1 MEQELSEKR
10 ADELKIVKQLD
21 LEEYVGRLRELF
33 ARRKPLYMEGDRGLH
48 YRFVKALESV
58 AFKAPPKVGKLDD
71 LWMRLSKQGV
81 PGLKEIFEAVKIV
94 RYFLYLKSL
103 KIEGE
108 VGEWLDSIEIP
119 DEIAAIEAMFDE
131 SGKLL
136 ESVDERLASLNSA
149 LKQNK
154 EAIRQTLTRLLGS
167 AKLAPYLVDRQVHY
181 INDEEALLLRGG
193 FNHVLKGTIIGRTT
207 AGFFYVLPEAV
218 DKLKE
223 KESGIAGRL
232 EELYYEIAKKTGT
245 VMAGWVK
252 FFRFLDRAF
261 DRFDHY
267 QARVEMARMED
278 LVFMLPDSSDSII
291 LKDFVHPAL
300 SHPKP
305 VSIDFDKPVLMIT
318 GVNAGGKTMLLK
330 SILTSAWLAKHLLPM
345 RCDRHR
351 SRIGSFRRIEA
362 IIEDPQS
369 VKNDI
374 STFAGRMRQFS
385 RLFGQ
390 NGVLVGVDEIELGT
404 DSDEAASLFKVMIEE
419 LIKRR
424 IKIVVTTHHKRLAAM
439 MAGDERVELAAALY
453 DEKNRVPTYTFLQG
467 IIGKSYA
474 FETAERYGVPKNI
487 VKLAKVEYGEDK
499 ERLNELIERS
509 STLERDLRRKRDE
522 LERKIEELE
531 RQKEHYRELNDSMES
546 ELRAKKRELEKIY
559 QEAVKQAREA
569 LKLKDERSIH
579 RQLSRAH
586 KSVQRAKIESPKR
599 LERFEV
605 GDRVKYRKNK
615 GVIISLKAE
624 EATIDVDGIKLR
636 VPIGELKRSGNPP
649 PAAAKVKSTVSLERS
664 RAAAGVKLDLHGLRA
679 EEALERLDRFLSD
692 ALLAGFD
699 EVLVYHGI
707 GTGKLAHA
715 VRTFLKEHPSVISF
729 HDAPQHMGGF
739 GATVVEL

>member
-1 MEQELSEKR
+1 MLEKER
-10 ADELKIVKQLD
+10 DELKIVKQLD
-21 LEEYVGRLRELF
+21 LGGYIGRLKELF
-33 ARRKPLYMEGDRGLH
+33 ARPKPLHIEGDRGLH
-48 YRFVKALESV
+48 FRFVKALENV
-58 AFKAPPKVGKLDD
+58 EFKAPAKVKNLDD

-81 PGLKEIFEAVKIV
+81 PGLEEIFEAIKIV
-94 RYFLYLKSL
+94 RYFQYLKSL

-108 VGEWLDSIEIP
+108 VGEWLESIEIP
-119 DEIAAIEAMFDE
+119 DEIAAIEAMFDDKG
-131 SGKLL
+131 SLL

-154 EAIRQTLTRLLGS
+154 AAIRDTLSRMLGS
-167 AKLAPYLVDRQVHY
+167 AKLGPYLVDRQIHY
-181 INDEEALLLRGG
+181 VNDEEALLVRGG
-193 FNHVLKGTIIGRTT
+193 FNHVLKGSIVGRTT
-207 AGFFYVLPEAV
+207 GGFFYVLPEAV
-218 DKLKE
+218 GKLKE
-223 KESGIAGRL
+223 KESGIASRL
-232 EELYYEIAKKTGT
+232 EELYYEISKKMGT
-245 VMAGWVK
+245 TMAGWLK
-252 FFRFLDRAF
+252 FFRFIDRAF

-267 QARVEMARMED
+267 QARVAMARMEE
-278 LVFMLPDSSDSII
+278 LVFILPGNSDSII
-291 LKDFVHPAL
+291 LTDFVHPAL

-330 SILTSAWLAKHLLPM
+330 SILASAWLSKHLLPM
-345 RCDRHR
+345 RCNPHK
-351 SRIGSFRRIEA
+351 SKIGSFRRIEA

-424 IKIVVTTHHKRLAAM
+424 IKIVITTHHKRLAAM
-439 MAGDERVELAAALY
+439 MAGDERVELAAAVY
-453 DEKNRVPTYTFLQG
+453 DEKNQIPTYTFLQG

-487 VKLAKVEYGEDK
+487 VKLARVEYGEDK

-509 STLERDLRRKRDE
+509 STLEKDLRQKRQE
-522 LERKIEELE
+522 LELQIEDLE
-531 RQKEHYRELNDSMES
+531 RLKMRYKELNDSMES
-546 ELRAKKRELEKIY
+546 ELYAKKQELEKVY
-559 QEAVKQAREA
+559 LEAVKEAREA
-569 LKLKDERSIH
+569 LKLKDERAIH
-579 RQLSRAH
+579 RQLDRAH
-586 KSVQRAKIESPKR
+586 KSVKKAKIEAPKR

-605 GDRVKYRKNK
+605 GDRVKYRKSR
-615 GVIISLKAE
+615 GTIISLKAK
-624 EATIDVDGIKLR
+624 EATIEVEGIKLR
-636 VPIGELKRSGNPP
+636 VPLSELKRSGNPP
-649 PAAAKVKSTVSLERS
+649 PEKKQKSSVSLERS
-664 RAAAGVKLDLHGLRA
+664 GATAGVKLDLHGLRA
-679 EEALERLDRFLSD
+679 EEAIEKLDKFISD

-707 GTGKLAHA
+707 GTGKLAYA
-715 VRTFLKEHPSVISF
+715 VRTFLKEHPSVKSF